1 VFTSRRRIA
10 TLAVSSA
17 AALSLAL
24 TGCSVGAIGES
35 DSGSSQGQTEITFL
49 TQEGGTNPTFVEA
62 IIKKF
67 SEQNPDI
74 KVTMDTQPGGTDGD
88 NLVKTKL
95 ATGEMADVFT
105 YNSGSLF
112 QAINPDQNLV
122 PLTDEAW
129 VSTLSDDFKKVVS
142 TPKGTYGAPT
152 GTTQAGGVLYNKKIY
167 ERLGLKVPTTWAE
180 FMANNEKIKADG
192 KAAAIEQT
200 FGDTWTAQLFVL
212 ADFANVATQDEQWP
226 DQYTANQRN
235 YSTQPAL
242 QSFLNQQEVAEKGL
256 YNKNFASALYDDGVK
271 AVATGTAAHYPMLTS
286 AISVINQNF
295 KDNVNDVGVFA
306 MPAQKAEDTSLTIWL
321 PNAVYIPKTTEGA
334 KLDAAKKLVAF
345 INSPEGCTIQTEVNT
360 ASGPFATTNC
370 QTPADVPPMIKEV
383 QAYIDGDKSAPA
395 LEFLSP
401 IKGPNLSQ
409 ITVEVGTKIKS
420 GEQGAKL
427 YDEDV
432 KKQAQ
437 QLGLDGW

>member
-1 VFTSRRRIA
+1 MSASRQRVA
-10 TLAVSSA
+10 TLAVSSV
-17 AALSLAL
+17 AALSLGL
-24 TGCSVGAIGES
+24 GGCSVGQIGGET
-35 DSGSSQGQTEITFL
+35 DSSQGQTEITFL
-49 TQEGGTNPTFVEA
+49 TQEGGSNPTFVEA

-122 PLTDEAW
+122 PLTDEPW
-129 VSTLSDDFKKVVS
+129 VSTLSEDFTKVVS
-142 TPKGTYGAPT
+142 TPNGTYGAPT
-152 GTTQAGGVLYNKKIY
+152 ATTQAGGVLYNKRVY
-167 ERLGLKVPTTWAE
+167 ERLGLEVPTTWAE
-180 FMANNEKIKADG
+180 FVANNEKIDADG
-192 KAAAIEQT
+192 KADPIQQT

-212 ADFANVATQDEQWP
+212 ADFANVSAQDAEWP
-226 DQYTANQRN
+226 EQYTANQRS

-242 QSFLNQQEVAEKGL
+242 QSFLNQQEVAEKGW

-286 AISVINQNF
+286 ALSVISQNF
-295 KDNVNDVGVFA
+295 EENLTDVGVFA
-306 MPAQKAEDTSLTIWL
+306 MPAQQAEDTRLTIWL
-321 PNAVYIPKTTEGA
+321 PNAVYIPKTSEGA
-334 KLDAAKKLVAF
+334 ELEAAKKLVAF
-345 INSPEGCTIQTEVNT
+345 INSPDGCTIQTEVNT
-360 ASGPFATTNC
+360 VSGPFSTTNC
-370 QTPADVPPMIKEV
+370 QTPADVPPMVTEV
-383 QAYIDGDKSAPA
+383 QEYIDGGKSAPA

-409 ITVEVGTKIKS
+409 ITVEVGSKIKS
-420 GEQGAKL
+420 GEAGAGL

>member
-1 VFTSRRRIA
+1 MFTPRRRVL
-10 TLAVSSA
+10 TLAVSSV
-17 AALSLAL
+17 AALSLGLA
-24 TGCSVGAIGES
+24 GCSVGEIGGES
-35 DSGSSQGQTEITFL
+35 GTTEGQTEITFL
-49 TQEGGTNPTFVEA
+49 TQEGGTNPAFVQA
-62 IIKKF
+62 LIQKF
-67 SEQNPDI
+67 SEQNPNI

-122 PLTDEAW
+122 PLTDEPW
-129 VSTLSDDFKKVVS
+129 VSSLSEDYKKVVS
-142 TPKGTYGAPT
+142 TPNGTYGAPT
-152 GTTQAGGVLYNKKIY
+152 GTTFGGGVLYNRKVY
-167 ERLGLKVPTTWAE
+167 ERLGLEIPTTWDE
-180 FMANNEKIKADG
+180 FKTNNEKIKADG
-192 KAAAIEQT
+192 KVDPIQQT

-212 ADFANVATQDEQWP
+212 ADFANVEAQEPEWA

-242 QSFLNQQEVAEKGL
+242 QSFLNQEEIAGKDW
-256 YNKNFASALYDDGVK
+256 YNKRFASALYDDGVK
-271 AVATGTAAHYPMLTS
+271 AVATGTAAHYPMLSNAIS
-286 AISVINQNF
+286 AISQNF
-295 KDNVNDVGVFA
+295 EKNIDDVGIFA
-306 MPAQKAEDTSLTIWL
+306 MPAQKAEHTQLTIWL
-321 PNAVYIPKTTEGA
+321 PNSVYIPKTSEGA
-334 KLDAAKKLVAF
+334 KLEAAKKLVAF
-345 INSPEGCTIQTEVNT
+345 INSPDGCRIQTELNV
-360 ASGPFATTNC
+360 ASGPFSTTNC
-370 QTPADVPPMIKEV
+370 QIPDDVPPMIKEV
-383 QAYIDGDKSAPA
+383 QTYIDGGKSAPA

-409 ITVEVGTKIKS
+409 ITVEVGSKIKT
-420 GEQGAKL
+420 GKEGAKL

>member
-1 VFTSRRRIA
+1 MSTSRRRVA
-10 TLAVSSA
+10 TLAVSST

-24 TGCSVGAIGES
+24 AGCSVGEIGGDTGTTE
-35 DSGSSQGQTEITFL
+35 GQTEITFL
-49 TQEGGTNPTFVEA
+49 TQEGGTNPTFVQA
-62 IIKKF
+62 IIEKF
-67 SEQNPDI
+67 SAENPNI
-74 KVTMDTQPGGTDGD
+74 KVTMDTQPGGTEGD

-129 VSTLSDDFKKVVS
+129 VSSLSEDFKKVVS
-142 TPKGTYGAPT
+142 TPNGTYGAPT
-152 GTTQAGGVLYNKKIY
+152 GTTQAGGVLYNKKVY
-167 ERLGLKVPTTWAE
+167 ERLGLEIPTTWDE
-180 FMANNEKIKADG
+180 FKANNEKIKADG
-192 KAAAIEQT
+192 KVDPIQQT

-212 ADFANVATQDEQWP
+212 ADFANVSAQDPEWA

-242 QSFLNQQEVAEKGL
+242 QSFLNQEEVAGKDW
-256 YNKNFASALYDDGVK
+256 YNKRFASALYDDGVK

-286 AISVINQNF
+286 AISAISQNF
-295 KDNVNDVGVFA
+295 EKNIDDVGVFA
-306 MPAQKAEDTSLTIWL
+306 MPAQKAEHTQLTIWL
-321 PNAVYIPKTTEGA
+321 PNAVYIPKTSEGA
-334 KLDAAKKLVAF
+334 KLEAAKKLVAF
-345 INSPEGCTIQTEVNT
+345 INSPEGCKIQTELNV
-360 ASGPFATTNC
+360 ASGPFSTTNC

-383 QAYIDGDKSAPA
+383 QAYIDGGKSAPA

-409 ITVEVGTKIKS
+409 ITVEVGSKIKT
-420 GEQGAKL
+420 GKEGAKL

-437 QLGLDGW
+437 QLGLEGW

>member
-1 VFTSRRRIA
+1 MSAHRWRLA
-10 TLAVSSA
+10 TLGVGSV

-24 TGCSVGAIGES
+24 TSCSVGQIGG
-35 DSGSSQGQTEITFL
+35 DTGSTEGQTEITFL
-49 TQEGGTNPTFVEA
+49 TQEGGSGPTFVEA
-62 IIKKF
+62 LIKKF

-74 KVTMDTQPGGTDGD
+74 KVTMDTQPGGTEGD

-122 PLTDEAW
+122 PLTDEPW
-129 VSTLSDDFKKVVS
+129 VSTLSEDFKKVVS
-142 TPKGTYGAPT
+142 TPAGTYGAPT
-152 GTTQAGGVLYNKKIY
+152 GTTQAGGVLYNKVVY
-167 ERLGLKVPTTWAE
+167 ERLGLEVPTTWAD
-180 FMANNEKIKADG
+180 FLANNEKIKADG
-192 KAAAIEQT
+192 KVDPIQQT

-212 ADFANVATQDEQWP
+212 ADFANVSAQDPEWP

-242 QSFLNQQEVAEKGL
+242 QSFLNQQEVAGKSW

-286 AISVINQNF
+286 ALSVISQNF
-295 KDNVNDVGVFA
+295 EENLEDVGVFA
-306 MPAQKAEDTSLTIWL
+306 MPAQQAEDTRLTIWL
-321 PNAVYIPKTTEGA
+321 PNAVYIPKTSEGA
-334 KLDAAKKLVAF
+334 KLEAAKKLVAF
-345 INSPEGCTIQTEVNT
+345 INSPDGCTIQTEVNT
-360 ASGPFATTNC
+360 VSGPFSTTNC
-370 QTPADVPPMIKEV
+370 QTPADVPPMVTEV
-383 QAYIDGDKSAPA
+383 QEYIDGGKSAPA

-409 ITVEVGTKIKS
+409 ITVEVGTKIKT
-420 GEQGAKL
+420 GEQGADL